1 MIVRQDYGLYT
12 NLLSVISLFQVYL
25 TLSKH

>member
-1 MIVRQDYGLYT
+1 MIVRQDYWIYT